1 MMEKLDMFIHST
13 DNEKILERLYK
24 EPDETMMS
32 GGMFNLDD
40 YLNLPPTDEY
50 LNNKERLQ
58 RLDDESKG
66 IFKILTIQET
76 EIDKTDTDNNEKDET
91 EK

>member
-1 MMEKLDMFIHST
+1 MEKLDMFIHST
-13 DNEKILERLYK
+13 DDEKILERLYK

-32 GGMFNLDD
+32 GGMLNYEE
-40 YLNLPPTDEY
+40 YLKLSATDEY

-66 IFKILTIQET
+66 IFKVLSKTEIESSET
-76 EIDKTDTDNNEKDET
+76 EASPMGET
-91 EK
+91 S

>member
-1 MMEKLDMFIHST
+1 MEKLDMFIHST

-32 GGMFNLDD
+32 GGMLDYD
-40 YLNLPPTDEY
+40 AYLKLPATDEY
-50 LNNKERLQ
+50 LNNKERLK

-66 IFKILTIQET
+66 IFKVLSNKVTNLNLAHEEVVAIKPQ
-76 EIDKTDTDNNEKDET
+76 
-91 EK
+91 

>member
-1 MMEKLDMFIHST
+1 MEKLDMFIHST

-32 GGMFNLDD
+32 GGMLDYD
-40 YLNLPPTDEY
+40 AYLKLPATDEY
-50 LNNKERLQ
+50 LNNKERLK

-66 IFKILTIQET
+66 IFKVLSNKVADLNLAHEEVVAIKPQ
-76 EIDKTDTDNNEKDET
+76 
-91 EK
+91 